1 LINFQLNH
9 GNGCKPCY
17 KLLSSVFTIILFV
30 AFISVDGTLSV
41 ALPQCPKEFDKMT
54 AASLRTPSPPTL
66 PTEREAQ
73 LARESSRLLAA
84 CIGHGEMARLK
95 VIDGNQEVDVP
106 VSALRMLVDIL
117 AQMAEGNTVTIVP
130 YHAELTTQQA
140 ADFLN
145 VSRPHLVGL
154 LERNELPYRKVG
166 SHRRILFK
174 DLVEFQQRS
183 RIERKQALDELAA
196 QAQELGF
203 GY

>member
-1 LINFQLNH
+1 
-9 GNGCKPCY
+9 
-17 KLLSSVFTIILFV
+17 
-30 AFISVDGTLSV
+30 
-41 ALPQCPKEFDKMT
+41 MT
-54 AASLRTPSPPTL
+54 ASSRRAMLPTL
-66 PTEREAQ
+66 PTDREVK

-84 CIGHGEMARLK
+84 SIGRGEFAQLK
-95 VIDGNQEVDVP
+95 VIAGNQEVDVP

-117 AQMAEGNTVTIVP
+117 AQMAEGNAVTIVP

-183 RIERKQALDELAA
+183 RFERKKALDELAA
-196 QAQELGF
+196 QAQELGLE
-203 GY
+203 Y

>member
-1 LINFQLNH
+1 MGLRGPGERRSFVW
-9 GNGCKPCY
+9 PD
-17 KLLSSVFTIILFV
+17 TIASLV
-30 AFISVDGTLSV
+30 AFVSTNEILGGP
-41 ALPQCPKEFDKMT
+41 LPQNVPDRSLQMT
-54 AASLRTPSPPTL
+54 ASSRRAMLPTL
-66 PTEREAQ
+66 PTDREVK

-84 CIGHGEMARLK
+84 SIGRGEFAQLK
-95 VIDGNQEVDVP
+95 VIAGNQEVDVP

-117 AQMAEGNTVTIVP
+117 AQMAEGNAVTIVP

-183 RIERKQALDELAA
+183 RFERKKALDELAA
-196 QAQELGF
+196 QAQEMGLE
-203 GY
+203 Y